1 VLAVRA
7 WSDDTERMAATAAAS
22 SPAPRPAPVPR
33 LQQIGADALYLVL
46 GFVASVV
53 AFTVWIT
60 GVTLSLSLGLL
71 IIGFPI
77 VLLTFASFRLLA
89 DLDRRRAALVFGEP
103 LMSDY
108 RALPQVR
115 RFMPRLK
122 VAVSDPQTWKDTA
135 YLPIL
140 SVLGFAWGTI
150 WACLWGVALGSIL
163 LPAWWWAMPNDAD
176 YLGMIVDTWQEYLL
190 AVACGVALVP
200 ISVYV
205 QRGLALSQ
213 AHVARWLLA
222 PSLAARVERLTETRA
237 GAVDVAAAELRRIER
252 DLHDGAQARLVAL
265 AMDLGMA
272 EERFDRDPDGARVL
286 VGEAREEAKRALAEL
301 RDLARGIRPSLLA
314 ERGLGPAVAAL
325 AARSP
330 VPARARVDIE
340 RRPPAQVE
348 TTAWFVVS
356 EALANT
362 AKHSRAQRA
371 TVWLTQRGS
380 DLHVEVVDDGR
391 GGADPDGDGLRGLVK
406 RVEALDGSLEI
417 NSPPGGPTVVRA
429 VLPCA

>member
-1 VLAVRA
+1 VLAVGA
-7 WSDDTERMAATAAAS
+7 WSDDTDPMAATAAAS
-22 SPAPRPAPVPR
+22 SPAPTTAPVPR
-33 LQQIGADALYLVL
+33 LQQIGADALYLLL
-46 GFVASVV
+46 GCVASVV
-53 AFTVWIT
+53 AFTVWVT

-71 IIGFPI
+71 IIGFPV
-77 VLLTFASFRLLA
+77 VLLTFSAFRVLA
-89 DLDRRRAALVFGEP
+89 GLERRRAALVFGEP

-108 RALPQVR
+108 RPLPQIR

-122 VAVSDPQTWKDTA
+122 VAALDPQTWKDTA
-135 YLPIL
+135 YLLIL
-140 SVLGFAWGTI
+140 SIVGFAWGTI
-150 WACLWGVALGSIL
+150 WACLWWVTIGSIT
-163 LPAWWWAMPNDAD
+163 LPAWWWAMPSDAG
-176 YLGMIVDTWQEYLL
+176 YLGMTIDTWQENVL
-190 AVACGVALVP
+190 AVAIGVALVP
-200 ISVYV
+200 IAIYV

-213 AHVARWLLA
+213 AHIARWLLA

-237 GAVDVAAAELRRIER
+237 GAVDVAAAELKRIER

-272 EERFDRDPDGARVL
+272 EERFDRDPESAREL

-325 AARSP
+325 AGRSP

-340 RRPPAQVE
+340 TRPPAQVE

-362 AKHSRAQRA
+362 AKHSGAQRA
-371 TVWLTQRGS
+371 TVWLTQRGT

-391 GGADPDGDGLRGLVK
+391 GGADPGGAGLRGLAQ
-406 RVEALDGSLEI
+406 RVEALDGHLEI

>member
-1 VLAVRA
+1 
-7 WSDDTERMAATAAAS
+7 MAATAAAT
-22 SPAPRPAPVPR
+22 SPAPTTAPVPR
-33 LQQIGADALYLVL
+33 LQQIGADALYLLL
-46 GFVASVV
+46 GFVASIV
-53 AFTVWIT
+53 AFTVWVT
-60 GVTLSLSLGLL
+60 GVSLSLSLGLL

-77 VLLTFASFRLLA
+77 VLLTFTAFRGLA
-89 DLDRRRAALVFGEP
+89 ELDRRRAALVFGEP
-103 LMSDY
+103 LPSAY
-108 RALPQVR
+108 RPLPEVR

-122 VAVSDPQTWKDTA
+122 VAAVDPQTWKDTA
-135 YLPIL
+135 YLLIL
-140 SVLGFAWGTI
+140 SVVGFAWGI
-150 WACLWGVALGSIL
+150 VWSVLWGVALGSIL
-163 LPAWWWAMPNDAD
+163 LPAWWWAMPNDAQ
-176 YLGMIVDTWQEYLL
+176 YLGLTIDTWQEYAL
-190 AVACGVALVP
+190 AVAIGVALIP
-200 ISVYV
+200 ISIYV

-213 AHVARWLLA
+213 AHIARWLLA

-237 GAVDVAAAELRRIER
+237 GAVDVAAAELKRIER

-272 EERFDRDPDGARVL
+272 EERFDRDPESAREL

-314 ERGLGPAVAAL
+314 ERGLAPAVAAL

-330 VPARARVDIE
+330 VPARSRVDIE
-340 RRPPAQVE
+340 TRPPAQVE
-348 TTAWFVVS
+348 ITAWFVVS

-362 AKHSRAQRA
+362 AKHSGAQRA
-371 TVWLTQRGS
+371 TVWLTQRGT

-391 GGADPDGDGLRGLVK
+391 GGADRNGEGLRGLAQ